1 MNTFVILLIGFVVGL
16 FVAVLA
22 TVLGMRKLMV
32 VPHRS
37 HRSFEDTCRA
47 IEEVIPGHKGWGFPI
62 ETWNFYETFL
72 KKNLVPRG
80 MRKLK
85 VYFVCNAALA
95 SDVISDTPSMA
106 GIMPCSWAV
115 YEMDDG
121 SVWLSKMNI
130 ALMSKMFG
138 GVIRRA
144 MTEVARM
151 DEVFLRQVLSPADE
165 TGRARDDRSDDPEE
179 PEEREEEAVA

>member
-1 MNTFVILLIGFVVGL
+1 MTTFLLLLIGFVAGL
-16 FVAVLA
+16 FVAVLG
-22 TVLGMRKLMV
+22 TVLAMRKLMV

-37 HRSFEDTCRA
+37 RRGFEETCAA
-47 IEEVIPGHKGWGFPI
+47 IEEVVPAHPGWGFPI

-72 KKNLVPRG
+72 RKNLVPRG
-80 MRKLK
+80 IRRLK
-85 VYFVCNAALA
+85 VFFVCNAGLA
-95 SDVISDTPSMA
+95 SKVISDTPAMA

-138 GVIRRA
+138 GTIREA

-151 DEVFLRQVLSPADE
+151 DEVFLRQVLSAPEEDPAD
-165 TGRARDDRSDDPEE
+165 GK
-179 PEEREEEAVA
+179 EEAAA

>member
-1 MNTFVILLIGFVVGL
+1 MNTFVLLLIGFVAGL
-16 FVAVLA
+16 FVAVLG
-22 TVLGMRKLMV
+22 TVLAMRKLMV

-37 HRSFEDTCRA
+37 HRSFEETCEA
-47 IEEVIPGHKGWGFPI
+47 IEKVVPAHEGWGFPI

-80 MRKLK
+80 IRKLK
-85 VYFVCNAALA
+85 VFFVCNAGLA
-95 SDVISDTPSMA
+95 SKVISDTPGMA

-138 GVIRRA
+138 GAIREA

-151 DEVFLRQVLSPADE
+151 DEVFLRQVLAPKE
-165 TGRARDDRSDDPEE
+165 DDSQEAK
-179 PEEREEEAVA
+179 EEAAA

>member
-1 MNTFVILLIGFVVGL
+1 MDTFFVLLIGFVLGL

-22 TVLGMRKLMV
+22 TVLAMRRLMV

-37 HRSFEDTCRA
+37 HRSFEETCAA
-47 IEEVIPGHKGWGFPI
+47 IEEVVPRHEGWGFPI
-62 ETWNFYETFL
+62 EAWNFYETFL

-80 MRKLK
+80 IRKLK
-85 VYFVCNAALA
+85 VFFVCNAGLA
-95 SDVISDTPSMA
+95 SKVISDTPSMA

-138 GVIRRA
+138 GVIREA

-151 DEVFLRQVLSPADE
+151 DEVFLRQVLSPPEQGGD
-165 TGRARDDRSDDPEE
+165 EE
-179 PEEREEEAVA
+179 PDRDEAAA